1 MNKKL
6 ESFLKEQNFT
16 METKGA
22 YSFIND
28 YQVAISEV
36 KVYAAVMPMAC
47 IFSYISEEK
56 LPVVMEYMKTNK
68 KSLKILNYEIS
79 PMGVSFSFRNNKYAD
94 FLETIQR
101 ISAYLKEQETLNKA
115 YCPYSGAP
123 LEEEQ
128 KKKLFYKNFIVF
140 LNEESVLKINEDIKR
155 EEEAYKNAPNNYLK
169 GALGAVVGGALGA
182 IVWVVVGALLGLISG
197 WIALLIAVLA
207 GLGYDKMKGKANYT
221 KIIISSLVTLVYA
234 LFSMF
239 LVYVLLVQNEMRI
252 EGIEGNPV
260 SILFELLAN
269 SEELRSGFIKDMVFG
284 LIFGILGVVLS
295 FFQMKKSLH
304 QKQDILK

>member
-6 ESFLKEQNFT
+6 ESFLKDQNFT

-128 KKKLFYKNFIVF
+128 KKKLFYKSFIVF

-182 IVWVVVGALLGLISG
+182 IVWVVVGAACRNSG
-197 WIALLIAVLA
+197 
-207 GLGYDKMKGKANYT
+207 
-221 KIIISSLVTLVYA
+221 
-234 LFSMF
+234 
-239 LVYVLLVQNEMRI
+239 
-252 EGIEGNPV
+252 
-260 SILFELLAN
+260 
-269 SEELRSGFIKDMVFG
+269 
-284 LIFGILGVVLS
+284 
-295 FFQMKKSLH
+295 
-304 QKQDILK
+304 